1 MAFLKD
7 IARLADGLSLV
18 AKEAVSRQRRSDGG
32 NSLQSLIKKTLL
44 SATDL
49 TGLTK
54 GKVRQF
60 DKEIDINS
68 DVRRDSNKQS
78 VVYFTDHSPP
88 NPQPDEKPSTSSSST
103 FTSEPQIERHLEP
116 KGVCAAEF
124 HDNVEPPPQAAGT
137 SSEGDPQ
144 KDSISSESKAAEAV
158 VPPTPQPKRQRKPR
172 ERKVPTTSFSRALG
186 FAGLGAG
193 LAWGT
198 LQESAKRLVFG
209 TPNVQGKQ
217 SALSP
222 YLSEKNAERLA
233 LALCRMRGAALKL
246 GQMLSIQDE
255 SVVPAP
261 ILAALDIVR
270 QGADVMPRSQ
280 LNQVLSSE
288 LGHDWSSKLKSF
300 DYEPMA
306 AASIG
311 QVHRAFTKDSM
322 EVAMKIQYPGVADS
336 IESDIENVK
345 LLLGYTNLIPEKLYL
360 DNAMKV
366 AKEELSRECDY
377 ELEAKNQKRFG
388 ILLSGT
394 KGFYVPV
401 VIDDLSS
408 KRVLTS
414 ELVPGIPI
422 DKVALLDQETRN
434 YVGRK
439 LLELTLMELFVFRF
453 MQTDPNWS
461 NFLYDESEKIINLID
476 FGAARDYPKSFVD
489 DYLRMVFAC
498 ANNDREAII
507 KFSQRLGFLTGE
519 ESEIM
524 METHVQAGFVVGLPF
539 SKPGGYDFRANN
551 ITQSISNLGA
561 TMLRHRLTP
570 PPEEAYSLHRKL
582 SGAFLAC
589 IKLGAVVPCRELL
602 LEVYEKYEFGE
613 HDSER
618 LASGSES

>member
-1 MAFLKD
+1 MPFLKD

-18 AKEAVSRQRRSDGG
+18 AKEAISRQRPIDGG
-32 NSLQSLIKKTLL
+32 SNNLQSLIKTTLL

-54 GKVRQF
+54 GKVQKF
-60 DKEIDINS
+60 DKEIDANS
-68 DVRRDSNKQS
+68 NDKQS
-78 VVYFTDHSPP
+78 VVYFTD
-88 NPQPDEKPSTSSSST
+88 EKPSTSNAST
-103 FTSEPQIERHLEP
+103 CTSEPQIERHLEA
-116 KGVCAAEF
+116 KEVSAAEAEF
-124 HDNVEPPPQAAGT
+124 HDNVEPPPPPQAAGT
-137 SSEGDPQ
+137 SSEGDRQ
-144 KDSISSESKAAEAV
+144 IDSISSESKDAEAV
-158 VPPTPQPKRQRKPR
+158 VPATPQPKRQRKLR

-198 LQESAKRLVFG
+198 FQESAKRLVFG

-217 SALSP
+217 SAVSP

-233 LALCRMRGAALKL
+233 LSLCRMRGAALKL

-280 LNQVLSSE
+280 LNLVLSSE

-300 DYEPMA
+300 DYEPIA

-311 QVHRAFTKDSM
+311 QVHRAFTKDGM

-388 ILLSGT
+388 VLLSGK

-401 VIDDLSS
+401 VIDDLLS

-461 NFLYDESEKIINLID
+461 NFLYDESEKVINLID

-507 KFSQRLGFLTGE
+507 KLSQRLGFLTGE

-524 METHVQAGFVVGLPF
+524 TETHVQAGLVVGLPF

-618 LASGSES
+618 LASG